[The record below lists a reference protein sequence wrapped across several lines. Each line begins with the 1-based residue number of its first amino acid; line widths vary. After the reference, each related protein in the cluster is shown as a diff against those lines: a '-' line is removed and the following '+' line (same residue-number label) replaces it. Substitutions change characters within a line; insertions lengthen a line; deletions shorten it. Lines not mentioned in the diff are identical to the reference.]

1 MKNFGFYQS
10 TFTRQTNNYN
20 CGIACICMI
29 LRYAGK
35 NKNADEL
42 AGHMET
48 YVAELSLLDL
58 KNMVKD
64 FGWNARCVKV
74 DLATLRDLKNPFI
87 MHTVNE
93 DGRFHF
99 LLLFAV
105 KKRAEGCF
113 YIVGDPSHGI
123 KIMSEHD
130 LSHAWVSSTG
140 LYIENLIRKKS
151 DSDLLYWKNA
161 LEWHLI
167 PKPLWYCVP
176 FMNLMSFLFGITLSA
191 FLQQLLTG
199 RANIGSLKLRIA
211 VLVLLFV
218 IMIGKSLFT
227 YLKQRLMIS
236 INKIVNLWLATRL
249 ANNIASAVPDKS
261 QQEPALRKKLLDSAK
276 FQLSINGLISIILSD
291 GLVLLT
297 LIGSLLYLDLYAALI
312 NLGYI
317 AAALWLVITKMPDH
331 LFSAIYLNDLYYR
344 SEKILLSRASLS
356 RKHAT
361 TAYED
366 NFDAYYRDYIQRAGN
381 SAAQYSVSLFRN
393 EAFGGFTVILVLGL
407 DMALGNTSAAF
418 LIAVT
423 VLTYLI
429 TIFLQRVSS
438 AFPVVYE
445 GIQAARTL
453 NL

>member
-20 CGIACICMI
+20 CGIACICMM
-29 LRYAGK
+29 LRYAGQ

-48 YVAELSLLDL
+48 CVAELSLLDL
-58 KNMVKD
+58 KNLVNG
-64 FGWNARCVKV
+64 FGWSARCVKM

-87 MHTVNE
+87 MHTVNK

-105 KKRAEGCF
+105 LKRAEGYF
-113 YIVGDPSHGI
+113 YVVGDPSHGI

-176 FMNLMSFLFGITLSA
+176 FINLMSFLFGITLSA

-199 RANIGSLKLRIA
+199 RANIGNLKLRIA

-218 IMIGKSLFT
+218 IMMGKSLFT

-236 INKIVNLWLATRL
+236 INKIVNVWLATRL
-249 ANNIASAVPDKS
+249 ANNRASAVRDKS
-261 QQEPALRKKLLDSAK
+261 QQETALRKKLLDSAK

-297 LIGSLLYLDLYAALI
+297 LFGSLLYLDLYAALI

-317 AAALWLVITKMPDH
+317 AAALWWVITKMPDH

-381 SAAQYSVSLFRN
+381 SAAQYSASLFWN